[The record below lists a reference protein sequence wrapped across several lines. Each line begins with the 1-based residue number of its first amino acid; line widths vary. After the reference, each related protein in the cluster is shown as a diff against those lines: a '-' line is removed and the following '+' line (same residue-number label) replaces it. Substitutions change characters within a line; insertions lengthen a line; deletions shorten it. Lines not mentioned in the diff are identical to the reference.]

1 MLRKPRRGWTVC
13 HFKLKEDGV
22 KTMRYRTWRRSIAIG
37 ALLLMLFFVLP
48 MFLRAE
54 GLRTACEILF
64 WTTLVVSVG
73 FQLTIAVLRK
83 LGVLG
88 FSYTDADRNS
98 YLYNM
103 EPTHRQMRDFR
114 RRKKND

>member
-1 MLRKPRRGWTVC
+1 
-13 HFKLKEDGV
+13 
-22 KTMRYRTWRRSIAIG
+22 MRYRTWRRSIAIG

-48 MFLRAE
+48 MFSQVPW
-54 GLRTACEILF
+54 LRTACEILF
-64 WTTLVVSVG
+64 WITLAGSVG
-73 FQLTIAVLRK
+73 FHVTVAVLRL
-83 LGVLG
+83 LGMLG

-98 YLYNM
+98 YLYNA